1 MTAASAAGPV
11 LPEAADLPPIAFRS
25 LLRDTAPGMVRDG
38 VGPFVL
44 FYAGWRLGGL
54 THQRLAPLFL
64 GIALATVAGIGL
76 YLLARHQGR
85 EGALARMSLV
95 LVLLQAVVGA
105 VTHSARLYLARPIV
119 GDALFFAVLIG
130 SVVIGRPLIAWIA
143 RDVFPFPPEVVA
155 SDTFRHVYSRI
166 TLAWAVYFAA
176 RGLIRLAALLTGSLE
191 QVLLVLV
198 LSDAPMVIAMIT
210 WSVWYSV
217 RSFRRSAEW
226 GQAIAVVDA
235 ARRQGN
241 ALA

>member
-95 LVLLQAVVGA
+95 LVL
-105 VTHSARLYLARPIV
+105 
-119 GDALFFAVLIG
+119 
-130 SVVIGRPLIAWIA
+130 
-143 RDVFPFPPEVVA
+143 
-155 SDTFRHVYSRI
+155 
-166 TLAWAVYFAA
+166 
-176 RGLIRLAALLTGSLE
+176 
-191 QVLLVLV
+191 
-198 LSDAPMVIAMIT
+198 SDAPMVIAMIT